1 MSQFS
6 RGTMSNAETP
16 NGGDV
21 AHQGHPSGVGGSPA
35 PAKAGGCGCSTSAGL
50 VFILAGI
57 GMFILY
63 YAAELDKACYPDE
76 YSTGFCGLDFFVL
89 AFAWTLLAIGLITFI
104 ATSVLEQKAS
114 GKSGP
119 PTENGSE

>member
-1 MSQFS
+1 
-6 RGTMSNAETP
+6 MSNAETP
-16 NGGDV
+16 GGGDA
-21 AHQGHPSGVGGSPA
+21 AHQSPPSGVGGSPA
-35 PAKAGGCGCSTSAGL
+35 PAKTGGCGCSSAAGL

-104 ATSVLEQKAS
+104 AMAVSEQKAS

-119 PTENGSE
+119 PTEDRSE